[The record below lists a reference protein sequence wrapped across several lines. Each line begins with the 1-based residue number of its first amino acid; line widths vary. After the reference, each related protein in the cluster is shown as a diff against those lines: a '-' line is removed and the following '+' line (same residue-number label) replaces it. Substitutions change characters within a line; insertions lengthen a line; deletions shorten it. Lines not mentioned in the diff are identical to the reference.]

1 MLQNKIKMQK
11 VKVYVS
17 ISGDYCAFCEMYFS
31 VLFDKTNNIQLSDY
45 TLEELENWESEY
57 TDVEIRNAIE
67 VDGVYYVEW

>member
-1 MLQNKIKMQK
+1 MQK

-17 ISGDYCAFCEMYFS
+17 ISGDYCAFHEISFR
-31 VLFDKTNNIQLSDY
+31 VLFDITNNIQLGY
-45 TLEELENWESEY
+45 KTLEELENWESEY